1 MIRTRLTITAGLL
14 LAAVGIFGGWII
26 FKNFPATGEVSYTM
40 QLGSDTRA
48 VTRLGP
54 DPRLRTGEGYQEVLE
69 GPIYFDVR
77 IMPWQQRAKIEIEYQ
92 EIDRTLNRIGGKVA
106 DPWQFDLRLPVETI
120 DLSGGWKRATFI
132 SDLAPLLAPKN
143 SYRFLIDTTG
153 GTGQVM
159 LIRSITITAS

>member
-14 LAAVGIFGGWII
+14 LAAVGIFGGWVV
-26 FKNFPATGEVSYTM
+26 FKNFPATGEVTYTM

-54 DPRLRTGEGYQEVLE
+54 DPRLRLQTGYQEVLE

-77 IMPWQQRAKIEIEYQ
+77 IMPWQSQATIKIEYK
-92 EIDRTLNRIGGKVA
+92 EINRTLNRVGGKIA

-120 DLSGGWKRATFI
+120 DLFDGWKRATFV

-143 SYRFLIDTTG
+143 MYRFLIDTTG
-153 GTGQVM
+153 DTGRVM
-159 LIRSITITAS
+159 LIRSLTVPAI